1 MTIQEIIDRARALT
15 YTSAAQY
22 NDTQAIEDLNIVYN
36 TIINTII
43 NNVDED
49 FFYSFYNTKTVN
61 WQNEY
66 TIDSRIS
73 KIKKLTVDGQEYTQ
87 VDWQQNSTRTFY
99 VKGNSI
105 FLNITPTKD
114 NLDIVLEAVDRP
126 VKLTTTSL
134 ETDIAIPT
142 ELHHYIANWMKQYV
156 YQKRGKINEKND
168 AIREFKQID
177 LPEIVSFLTD
187 RWENPTIEQMPD
199 LSYYE

>member
-1 MTIQEIIDRARALT
+1 MTIQDIINRARTLT
-15 YTSAAQY
+15 YTSSAQY

-36 TIINTII
+36 TIINIII

-49 FFYSFYNTKTVN
+49 FFYSFYNAKTIA

-73 KIKKLTVDGQEYTQ
+73 KVKKLKIDWKDYIQ
-87 VDWQQNSTRTFY
+87 VDWEQKWTQTFY
-99 VKGNSI
+99 IKGNSL
-105 FLNITPTKD
+105 FLNITPIKD
-114 NLDIVLEAVDRP
+114 NLDIILEGVDKP
-126 VKLTTTSL
+126 TELTLTSL
-134 ETDIAIPT
+134 ETDIAIPK
-142 ELHHYIANWMKQYV
+142 ELHHYIANWMKQYI

-177 LPEIVSFLTD
+177 LEEIVSFLTD
-187 RWENPTIEQMPD
+187 RGENPTIEQMPD